1 MIPVQILTGFLGS
14 GKTTLLAR
22 LLADPAMGDTAV
34 LINELGEV
42 GIDHLLVRRL
52 EEDVVLLES
61 GCLCCTVRNELVE
74 TLADLAAR
82 RAAGDLPAF
91 RRIVIETT
99 GLADPAPIVHTLMTD
114 ARLVPHMRLAG
125 LTTTVDATHGEATL
139 ATWPEAVKQAA
150 MADRLVMTKTDLT
163 EPFLRE
169 RLWTRLAALN
179 PAAQRFEASR
189 DAGPSPAAL
198 FEGEI
203 FGLDAR
209 NADVN
214 TWLAAEAA
222 ASHDHHAHR
231 LDAHHDDESDAH
243 APDRHSDRVASFCLR
258 ADAPLD
264 WPTLTQWLELLLAAR
279 GEQILRLKGVL
290 NVRGRTRPVVVHG
303 VQHVLYPPEELLAWP
318 DDDHASRLV
327 FITRDLT
334 RSAVERSFA
343 RVVAGVGRNERSE
356 LRRTDR
362 MNS

>member
-52 EEDVVLLES
+52 EDDVVLLES

-114 ARLVPHMRLAG
+114 ARLTRSIRLAG
-125 LTTTVDATHGEATL
+125 ITTTVDATHGEATL
-139 ATWPEAVKQAA
+139 AAWPEAVKQAA

-163 EPFLRE
+163 EAVMRE
-169 RLWTRLAALN
+169 RLWTRLATLN
-179 PAAQRFEASR
+179 PTAQRFEASR

-198 FEGEI
+198 FESET
-203 FGLDAR
+203 FGLGAR
-209 NADVN
+209 NADVDA
-214 TWLAAEAA
+214 WLAAEAA
-222 ASHDHHAHR
+222 SHGDHAH
-231 LDAHHDDESDAH
+231 HHGEPAGHD
-243 APDRHSDRVASFCLR
+243 PDRHSDRVVSFCLR
-258 ADAPLD
+258 AEAPLD
-264 WPTLTQWLELLLAAR
+264 WPTLTQWLELLLTAR
-279 GEQILRLKGVL
+279 GDQILRLKGVL
-290 NVRGRTRPVVVHG
+290 NVRGRDKPVVVHG
-303 VQHVLYPPEELLAWP
+303 VQHVLYPPEELAAWP

-327 FITRDLT
+327 LITRDLT
-334 RSAVERSFA
+334 RSAVARSFA
-343 RVVAGVGRNERSE
+343 RVVEATASKMKSG
-356 LRRTDR
+356 
-362 MNS
+362 

>member
-22 LLADPAMGDTAV
+22 LLADPGMGDTAV

-52 EEDVVLLES
+52 EDDVVLLES

-114 ARLVPHMRLAG
+114 PRLTRNMRLAG

-163 EPFLRE
+163 EAFLRE
-169 RLWTRLAALN
+169 RLWDRLHGLN
-179 PAAQRFEASR
+179 PAARTFEASR
-189 DAGPSPAAL
+189 ETGPPPAAL
-198 FEGEI
+198 FEGEM
-203 FGLDAR
+203 FGLDTR
-209 NADVN
+209 SADVN
-214 TWLAAEAA
+214 AWLAAEAIP
-222 ASHDHHAHR
+222 HDH
-231 LDAHHDDESDAH
+231 AHHHDEPDVH
-243 APDRHSDRVASFCLR
+243 APDRHSERVTSFCLC
-258 ADAPLD
+258 AEAPLD
-264 WPTLTQWLELLLAAR
+264 WPTLTQWLELLLTAR
-279 GEQILRLKGVL
+279 GDQILRLKGIL
-290 NVRGRTRPVVVHG
+290 NVRGRDKPVVVHG
-303 VQHVLYPPEELLAWP
+303 VQHVLYPPEELAVWP
-318 DDDHASRLV
+318 DGDHASRLV

-343 RVVAGVGRNERSE
+343 RVVEGG
-356 LRRTDR
+356 
-362 MNS
+362 

>member
-52 EEDVVLLES
+52 EDDVVLLES

-114 ARLVPHMRLAG
+114 TRLTRDMRLAG
-125 LTTTVDATHGEATL
+125 LTATVDATHGEATL
-139 ATWPEAVKQAA
+139 AAWPEALKQAA

-163 EPFLRE
+163 EAFLRE
-169 RLWTRLAALN
+169 RLWDRLRGLN
-179 PAAQRFEASR
+179 PAARTFEASR
-189 DAGPSPAAL
+189 EAGPSPAAL
-198 FEGEI
+198 FEGEV
-203 FGLDAR
+203 FALDTR
-209 NADVN
+209 NVDVN
-214 TWLAAEAA
+214 AWLAAEAVP
-222 ASHDHHAHR
+222 HDHTH
-231 LDAHHDDESDAH
+231 HHDEHDVH
-243 APDRHSDRVASFCLR
+243 APNRHGERVASFCLR
-258 ADAPLD
+258 AEAPLD
-264 WPTLTQWLELLLAAR
+264 WPVLTQWLELLLTAR
-279 GEQILRLKGVL
+279 GDQILRLKGVL
-290 NVRGRTRPVVVHG
+290 NVRGRQKPVVVHG
-303 VQHVLYPPEELLAWP
+303 VQHVLYPPEELVAWP
-318 DDDHASRLV
+318 DGDRASRLV

-334 RSAVERSFA
+334 KSAVERSFA
-343 RVVAGVGRNERSE
+343 RVVEGG
-356 LRRTDR
+356 
-362 MNS
+362 